1 MEPLFLSHSLRYL
14 LFFAS
19 RKDVHYSASDWVVF
33 DHLTVLYN
41 QEYVEVLETEAEKA
55 RVPKGQVILIPA
67 GTRFRIQRIAG
78 ATRAGVH
85 CQFAVLDW
93 SDVLSLYHVPLLPKG
108 EAINERLRELVNES
122 ADCYWEMHTKGDS
135 IPRIAKR
142 DRIGFALLE
151 TILSVSRERTNSD
164 QTFSGMQRLRPAL
177 RYMEEHLIHNLPLA
191 DLAAKASVSESYF
204 NKLFR
209 QTLNMSPRAYLR
221 SRILQRA
228 LYLLAENRLSIGQI
242 SERLGYADQ
251 FQFSKQF
258 KKHFGQSPRNYR
270 ARLIEKQG
278 FAQS

>member
-19 RKDVHYSASDWVVF
+19 KKDVHYSASDWILF

-41 QEYVEVLETEAEKA
+41 QEYVEVLETETEKA
-55 RVPKGQVILIPA
+55 HVPKGQIMLIPA
-67 GTRFRIQRIAG
+67 GTRFRVQGVAG
-78 ATRAGVH
+78 ATRSGVH

-108 EAINERLRELVNES
+108 DVANKRLRELVNES
-122 ADCYWEMHTKGDS
+122 ADCYWEMQTKGDS

-151 TILSVSRERTNSD
+151 AILSASREKENSD
-164 QTFSGMQRLRPAL
+164 KMFSGMQRLRPAL
-177 RYMEEHLIHNLPLA
+177 RHIEKNLSRDLSA
-191 DLAAKASVSESYF
+191 AVLAAETGVSESHF
-204 NKLFR
+204 NRLFR
-209 QTLNMSPRAYLR
+209 ETMNMSPGAYLR

-228 LYLLAENRLSIGQI
+228 LYLLAENRQSIGQI
-242 SERLGYADQ
+242 AERLGYADQ

-258 KKHFGQSPRNYR
+258 KKHFGLSPRNYR
-270 ARLIEKQG
+270 NKLIE
-278 FAQS
+278 